1 MSEPKL
7 NEQKYTQ
14 DTKSKFLFIR
24 HGQTI
29 CNSDKDHRGRKF
41 NENYLDSHLSEKGIN
56 QAKNLKEKLDKFDI
70 EAIYVSPLYRS
81 IETAK
86 YMIENLNFKGEIIVH
101 PLISEC
107 LNCIDDI
114 IFDVRETRKDFQDLN
129 INWTIFDEY
138 VNKYKKWDENF
149 YYFEYF
155 NRLDEEQKN
164 IKYKK
169 LLDLYK
175 SGNMLEFK
183 KGIVEEIPKKIFN
196 EDLSINPF
204 ESFKLVYSRFLEFK
218 NFLANKYKNNEQN
231 GLNKKIIVITHSN
244 FLGVVTSKYLFE
256 NDDINYFPK
265 ECCHCNNCDIIS
277 IYI

>member
-56 QAKNLKEKLDKFDI
+56 QAKKLKEKLDKFDI

-169 LLDLYK
+169 LLDLYQ

-183 KGIVEEIPKKIFN
+183 KGIVEEIPRKIFN
-196 EDLSINPF
+196 EDLSINTF

-231 GLNKKIIVITHSN
+231 DLNKKIIVITHSN

>member
-1 MSEPKL
+1 M
-7 NEQKYTQ
+7 
-14 DTKSKFLFIR
+14 
-24 HGQTI
+24 
-29 CNSDKDHRGRKF
+29 
-41 NENYLDSHLSEKGIN
+41 
-56 QAKNLKEKLDKFDI
+56 KEKLDKFDI

-86 YMIENLNFKGEIIVH
+86 YMIENLNYKGEIIVH
-101 PLISEC
+101 PLIIEC

-129 INWTIFDEY
+129 INWSIFDEY
-138 VNKYKKWDENF
+138 VNKYQKWDENF
-149 YYFEYF
+149 YYFEFF

-164 IKYKK
+164 NKYKK

-183 KGIVEEIPKKIFN
+183 KGIVEEIPRKIFN

-218 NFLANKYKNNEQN
+218 NFLANRHKDKEPND
-231 GLNKKIIVITHSN
+231 LNKKIIVITHSN

-265 ECCHCNNCDIIS
+265 DCCHCNNCDIVS

>member
-7 NEQKYTQ
+7 NPQKYTQ
-14 DTKSKFLFIR
+14 DTESKFLFIR

-29 CNSDKDHRGRKF
+29 CNSDKDLRGRKF

-129 INWTIFDEY
+129 INWSIFDEY

-183 KGIVEEIPKKIFN
+183 KGIVEEIPRKIFN

-218 NFLANKYKNNEQN
+218 NFLSIKYKDNEPN
-231 GLNKKIIVITHSN
+231 DLNKKIIAITHGN
-244 FLGVVTSKYLFE
+244 FLGVITNKYLFD
-256 NDDINYFPK
+256 NDDISYFPK
-265 ECCHCNNCDIIS
+265 ECCHCKNCDIVS